1 MGQTMRQV
9 DTIEQLKAARQELNG
24 RVGLVPTMGA
34 LHEGHLALVKAAR
47 EDTDHVIATIFIN
60 PTQFGPSD
68 DFGAYPRNL
77 ERDLD
82 MLERAGVE
90 WVFTP
95 TPDEI
100 YPAGFQTFINV
111 EVVATGLE
119 GDRRPGHFKGVT
131 TVVAKLFNLAR
142 PEMAY
147 FGQKD
152 AQQVVVLRR
161 MARDLN
167 FPVEIVVCPTV
178 REPDG
183 LAMSSRNAYLTMAQR
198 EAASVLYRAL
208 RETNKAY
215 EQGERLPAVLRSIAR
230 RVLASEPLAEVDYVA
245 VNDPHTLFGIHE
257 ATDKAILFSLVVKI
271 GQPHLLDNCLL
282 PWSLNDREGLT
293 KTLGT

>member
-1 MGQTMRQV
+1 MQQV
-9 DTIEQLKAARQELNG
+9 DTIEQLTAARQAMKG
-24 RVGLVPTMGA
+24 RFGLVPTMGA
-34 LHEGHLALVKAAR
+34 LHDGHLALIKAAR
-47 EDTDHVIATIFIN
+47 EETDQVMVTIFVN
-60 PTQFGPSD
+60 PTQFGPGD
-68 DFGAYPRNL
+68 DFGAYPRNQ

-82 MLERAGVE
+82 ALEKAGVDL
-90 WVFTP
+90 VFTP
-95 TPDEI
+95 TPDEM
-100 YPAGFQTFINV
+100 YPTGFQTFINV

-142 PEMAY
+142 PDLAY

-167 FPVEIVVCPTV
+167 FPVEVVVCPTV
-178 REPDG
+178 READG

-208 RETNKAY
+208 RETNEAY
-215 EQGERLPAVLRSIAR
+215 EQGERLPAALRSVAR

-257 ATDKAILFSLVVKI
+257 STDEPILFSLVVKI

-282 PWSLNDREGLT
+282 PWSLNDRAGLT